1 MFLISW
7 GRSEREELMRGSV
20 TSIKKVDFLAHYDY
34 NTNKY
39 KPLQSEYQPDLFI
52 FVWGNRTPQT

>member
-1 MFLISW
+1 MR
-7 GRSEREELMRGSV
+7 GGEEHSKGSV

-39 KPLQSEYQPDLFI
+39 KLLQARTNLTYLFLY
-52 FVWGNRTPQT
+52 GATA